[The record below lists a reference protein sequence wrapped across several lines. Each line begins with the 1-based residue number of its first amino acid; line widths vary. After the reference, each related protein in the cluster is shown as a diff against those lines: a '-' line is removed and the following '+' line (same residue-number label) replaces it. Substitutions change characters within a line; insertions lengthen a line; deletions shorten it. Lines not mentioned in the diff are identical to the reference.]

1 MTYANVTYF
10 NILDVILLLILIL
23 ATIHAVVASNVVD
36 EFFRFLTYG
45 ASLLIA
51 ACLHGSLANFLA
63 KHVFQNTS
71 VCFTATFAIIL
82 AYVLAFLLMRYIS
95 KGLLS
100 LIGTKPTGKKEMLGA
115 GFLRFL
121 TVYIVLSVIIYVYH
135 TKLKIAETSKR
146 QYSHGVIYK
155 ALKNSGKSILG
166 AGATRGRSCYY

>member
-1 MTYANVTYF
+1 MTYANITYF

-23 ATIHAVVASNVVD
+23 ATIHAIVASNVID
-36 EFFRFLTYG
+36 EFFRFVTFG
-45 ASLLIA
+45 GSLLIA
-51 ACLHGSLANFLA
+51 ACVHGSIANFLA
-63 KHVFQNTS
+63 KHVFQNLS

-82 AYVLAFLLMRYIS
+82 AYVLIFLLMRYIS
-95 KGLLS
+95 KGLLG
-100 LIGTKPTGKKEMLGA
+100 LIGSKPSGKKEMAAA

-121 TVYIVLSVIIYVYH
+121 TVYIVLSVVIYVYH

-166 AGATRGRSCYY
+166 AGSRGGRSCYY